1 MNRDRDPRI
10 FKIRQNENMNTA
22 IMNRNRN
29 KNRNEI
35 TNTANMKELSS
46 VSTRV
51 MKKYKNDRPGTISML
66 NAYKKRKSALDKGYD
81 ISRVYKFL
89 PNEVNNMT
97 YMGNIQVTQGSSIDR
112 YIRNKRS
119 TKSVNLSSMFLG
131 KKIVPTWSY
140 TFLNKSVKSYIPVPP
155 SLDIEEAH
163 KYAKT
168 MLKLIKRDHPDI
180 KIKFVVV
187 TENHGGAIFI

>member
-10 FKIRQNENMNTA
+10 FKIRQNEIMNTA
-22 IMNRNRN
+22 NMNRNRD

-35 TNTANMKELSS
+35 TNTANINELSS

-51 MKKYKNDRPGTISML
+51 IKKYKNDRPGTISML

-89 PNEVNNMT
+89 PNEVNNLT

-119 TKSVNLSSMFLG
+119 TKSVNLSSMILG
-131 KKIVPTWSY
+131 KKIMPTWSY
-140 TFLNKSVKSYIPVPP
+140 TFLKKSVRSYIPVPP

-163 KYAKT
+163 KYAKM
-168 MLKLIKRDHPDI
+168 MLKFIKRDHLDI

-187 TENHGGAIFI
+187 TENHGGVIFI